1 MRTKDTSKIKVRV
14 LVVGIVFCICFTAIV
29 ARAVHLHLF
38 KGPWLSQKA
47 DGQVKRS
54 VQFLGERG
62 VIFDAN
68 MGKMALSIDVT
79 SIGAHPK
86 QIKDV
91 ATTARNLAKVLCIDG
106 NDLAKKLS
114 SNTSFIWIE
123 RHVPPKKVEAVEA
136 LKLEGVV
143 FKSERSRFYPYK
155 TMAAQ
160 IIGFSGV
167 DGRGLEGVEFFYD
180 RALEGQHAQFKV
192 IRDAKGRGLGLE
204 IDEKSDHAGK
214 NVILTIDGRIQ
225 YIAETA
231 LAEAV
236 IQNGAKNGIAVV
248 MSPKTGAILA
258 MAHYPLINPNTY
270 NQFAKDKWRNR
281 AITDPYEPGSTLK
294 IFSAAAAI
302 ESGVSGPHSIY
313 YCENGAYRI
322 GRNVV
327 HDTRPHQWLS
337 LEQIIQVSSNIGT
350 VKLSENIGTKNLYNT
365 LKNFGFGE
373 RTGIDCPGETPGLLS
388 PYQRWTKIDNAAI
401 AFGQGISVSAI
412 QMATAV
418 SAIAND
424 GILMKPY
431 VVQAITDK
439 NGVIVEKFN
448 PHPVRR
454 AISSETAEAVRKMM
468 EKVTEKGGTGTKA
481 AISGYKVGGK
491 TGTAQ
496 KIDENGTYSQGKY
509 VSSFVGFVP
518 AENPEATILVMIDEP
533 QKDHYG
539 SHYGGVVAAPVFKK
553 IALQTLNFM
562 NIPPDGKKEHLTA
575 DRQGEV
581 KG

>member
-1 MRTKDTSKIKVRV
+1 MKTKESNKIKIRV
-14 LVVGIVFCICFTAIV
+14 LVVGIVFGLCFSAIV
-29 ARAVHLHLF
+29 ARAVDLHLF

-54 VQFLGERG
+54 VKSLGERG
-62 VIFDAN
+62 IIFDAN

-79 SIGAHPK
+79 SIGAHPN

-91 ATTARNLAKVLCIDG
+91 AATSRDLAKALRLDR
-106 NDLAKKLS
+106 NDLVKKLS
-114 SNTSFIWIE
+114 SNTPFVWIE
-123 RHVPPKKVEAVEA
+123 RHVTPKKVEMVEA
-136 LKLEGVV
+136 LNLDGIV
-143 FKSERSRFYPYK
+143 FKSERSRFYPNK

-160 IIGFSGV
+160 IVGFSGV
-167 DGRGLEGVEFFYD
+167 DGRGLEGVEFYYD
-180 RALEGQHAQFKV
+180 RILEGQQAQFRV
-192 IRDAKGRGLGLE
+192 IRDALGRGLGLE
-204 IDEKSDHAGK
+204 IDKEIDHSGK
-214 NVILTIDGRIQ
+214 NLILTIDRRIQ

-236 IQNGAKNGIAVV
+236 TQNGAKNGIVVV

-258 MAHYPLINPNTY
+258 MAHYPFINPNSY

-294 IFSAAAAI
+294 IFSAAAAL

-327 HDTRPHQWLS
+327 HDTRPYQYLS

-350 VKLSENIGTKNLYNT
+350 VKLSENIGSKNLYDT

-373 RTGIDCPGETPGLLS
+373 RTGIDCPGETPGMLS

-412 QMATAV
+412 QLITAV

-439 NGVIVEKFN
+439 NGAMIEKFN
-448 PHPVRR
+448 PQPVRR
-454 AISSETAEAVRKMM
+454 AVSSETAEAIRKMM
-468 EKVTEKGGTGTKA
+468 AMVTEQGGTGTKA
-481 AISGYKVGGK
+481 AIEGYKVGGK

-496 KIDENGTYSQGKY
+496 KIDENGTYARGKY

-518 AENPEATILVMIDEP
+518 VKNPEAAILVMIDEP
-533 QKDHYG
+533 QKA
-539 SHYGGVVAAPVFKK
+539 HYGGVVAAPVFKK

-562 NIPPDGKKEHLTA
+562 NIPPDGKTEHLTA
-575 DRQGEV
+575 IRQGEV

>member
-1 MRTKDTSKIKVRV
+1 MITKEPNKSKIRV
-14 LVVGIVFCICFTAIV
+14 LVVGILFSICFTVIV
-29 ARAVHLHLF
+29 ARAVDLHLF

-47 DGQVKRS
+47 DGQVKRP
-54 VQFLGERG
+54 VKALGERG

-91 ATTARNLAKVLCIDG
+91 AATAKYLAKALRLDR
-106 NDLAKKLS
+106 NDLVKKLS
-114 SNTSFIWIE
+114 SNTPFVWIE
-123 RHVPPKKVEAVEA
+123 RHVTPKKAEAVEA
-136 LKLEGVV
+136 LNLNGVV

-160 IIGFSGV
+160 IVGFSGV

-180 RALEGQHAQFKV
+180 RVLEGQQTQFRV
-192 IRDAKGRGLGLE
+192 IRDALGRGLGLE
-204 IDEKSDHAGK
+204 IDEENDRDGK
-214 NVILTIDGRIQ
+214 NLILTIDRRIQ
-225 YIAETA
+225 YIAENA

-236 IQNGAKNGIAVV
+236 TQNDAKNGIVVV
-248 MSPKTGAILA
+248 MSPKTGAVMA
-258 MAHYPLINPNTY
+258 MAHYPFINANTY
-270 NQFAKDKWRNR
+270 NKYGKDKWRNR
-281 AITDPYEPGSTLK
+281 AITDPFEPGSTFK

-302 ESGVSGPHSIY
+302 ESGVSGPHSLY
-313 YCENGAYRI
+313 YCENGSYRI

-327 HDTRPHQWLS
+327 HDTHRYQWLS

-350 VKLSENIGTKNLYNT
+350 VKLSESIGTKNLYDT

-373 RTGIDCPGETPGLLS
+373 KTGIDCPGETSGMLS
-388 PYQRWTKIDNAAI
+388 PYQRWKKIDNATI
-401 AFGQGISVSAI
+401 AFGQGIAVSAI
-412 QMATAV
+412 QLITAV

-439 NGVIVEKFN
+439 NGAIIEKFN

-454 AISSETAEAVRKMM
+454 AVSSETAAAVGKMM
-468 EKVTEKGGTGTKA
+468 EKVTEEGGTGTKA
-481 AISGYKVGGK
+481 ALAGYKVCGK

-496 KIDENGTYSQGKY
+496 KIDETGTYAKGKY

-518 AENPEATILVMIDEP
+518 AENPVASILVMIDEP
-533 QKDHYG
+533 QKA
-539 SHYGGVVAAPVFKK
+539 HYGGVVAAPVFQKV
-553 IALQTLNFM
+553 AFQTLNFM
-562 NIPPDGKKEHLTA
+562 NIPPDGKTDHLTA

>member
-1 MRTKDTSKIKVRV
+1 
-14 LVVGIVFCICFTAIV
+14 
-29 ARAVHLHLF
+29 
-38 KGPWLSQKA
+38 
-47 DGQVKRS
+47 
-54 VQFLGERG
+54 
-62 VIFDAN
+62 
-68 MGKMALSIDVT
+68 
-79 SIGAHPK
+79 
-86 QIKDV
+86 
-91 ATTARNLAKVLCIDG
+91 
-106 NDLAKKLS
+106 
-114 SNTSFIWIE
+114 
-123 RHVPPKKVEAVEA
+123 
-136 LKLEGVV
+136 
-143 FKSERSRFYPYK
+143 
-155 TMAAQ
+155 
-160 IIGFSGV
+160 
-167 DGRGLEGVEFFYD
+167 
-180 RALEGQHAQFKV
+180 
-192 IRDAKGRGLGLE
+192 
-204 IDEKSDHAGK
+204 
-214 NVILTIDGRIQ
+214 
-225 YIAETA
+225 
-231 LAEAV
+231 
-236 IQNGAKNGIAVV
+236 
-248 MSPKTGAILA
+248 
-258 MAHYPLINPNTY
+258 
-270 NQFAKDKWRNR
+270 
-281 AITDPYEPGSTLK
+281 
-294 IFSAAAAI
+294 
-302 ESGVSGPHSIY
+302 
-313 YCENGAYRI
+313 
-322 GRNVV
+322 VV

-373 RTGIDCPGETPGLLS
+373 RTGIDCPGETPGMLS

-412 QMATAV
+412 QLITAV

-454 AISSETAEAVRKMM
+454 AISSETAEIVRKMM

-481 AISGYKVGGK
+481 AIDGYRVCGK

-496 KIDENGTYSQGKY
+496 KIDENGTYSKGKY

-518 AENPEATILVMIDEP
+518 AENPEITILVMIDEP
-533 QKDHYG
+533 KKDHYG
-539 SHYGGVVAAPVFKK
+539 SHYGGVAAAPVFKK